1 MKTYSIRDIE
11 RLTGIKAHT
20 LRMWEQRYNLL
31 IPHRT
36 DTNIRYYDDHQLK
49 LLLNVSLLLAN
60 GFKISKVSS
69 FSEDQL
75 IEKVKETY
83 RLNESSQSDLSSQIQ
98 INGLVIAMLDFDE
111 VKFEKIFSTS
121 ILRRGVERTLIE
133 IIFPF
138 LNRMSIMWRIGEM
151 DSGQEHFMYYLI
163 RQKIIVAID
172 AIPIAPDDA
181 EKFLLFLPEQEY
193 RDIMIL
199 LYMYMLKTRD
209 KRIINLGQDLS
220 IQNLN
225 SICEVTQPDV
235 LMTFFTSPSSSIMAQ
250 QYLTQL
256 SGMFP
261 DKRILVSGYE
271 DMLRHLKLPNNV
283 RKLVNLKEFIQYL
296 DTEFISELSHRK
308 NA

>member
-31 IPHRT
+31 VPHRT

-49 LLLNVSLLLAN
+49 QLLNVSLLLAN
-60 GFKISKVSS
+60 GYKISKVSA
-69 FSEDQL
+69 FSEEEL
-75 IEKVKETY
+75 VEKVKETY

-98 INGLVIAMLDFDE
+98 INGLVMAMLDFDE

-199 LYMYMLKTRD
+199 LYMYLLKTRD

-220 IQNLN
+220 IQNLK

-250 QYLTQL
+250 QYMTQL

-261 DKRILVSGYE
+261 EKRILVSGYE
-271 DMLRHLKLPNNV
+271 DMLRHLKLPVNV
-283 RKLVNLKEFIQYL
+283 KKLVNLKEFIQYL
-296 DTEFISELSHRK
+296 DTEFISERSHRK